1 MSAPE
6 WQYHEQWGYQALA
19 WQDCICQSQ
28 YVHALHST
36 TVVADNMWYL
46 LESRI
51 TTFFPSYCHWSS
63 VVFSADDPGIGRG
76 YQVALSSL
84 MLPYTIMMQEW
95 KCSICHQSII
105 AGLHVVVPVTS
116 AWSSGHHWDYWNM
129 DQHTTLL
136 IRSACPIWPDA
147 WHGHEALVTMTMPCI
162 MAYAIILLL
171 HKQAS
176 SCHHCL
182 HPLQQVYLLINEQWR
197 HGSSIII
204 SANQDMPDHP
214 DNCHHC
220 CWPLGC
226 FTLHTF
232 SKLISSLSFS
242 HCTAHS

>member
-1 MSAPE
+1 MLWVNAVSVTSIHPQHVTPAIWMRGSVSITDNFRLRFWLLNSFLWHRWRGVKDQKVDE
-6 WQYHEQWGYQALA
+6 GVCVRWCMDGSE
-19 WQDCICQSQ
+19 
-28 YVHALHST
+28 HALGIMTRWWST
-36 TVVADNMWYL
+36 
-46 LESRI
+46 
-51 TTFFPSYCHWSS
+51 C
-63 VVFSADDPGIGRG
+63 
-76 YQVALSSL
+76 
-84 MLPYTIMMQEW
+84 
-95 KCSICHQSII
+95 
-105 AGLHVVVPVTS
+105 
-116 AWSSGHHWDYWNM
+116 HWDYWNM

-147 WHGHEALVTMTMPCI
+147 WHSHGALVTMTMPCI

-232 SKLISSLSFS
+232 SKLISSLNFS
-242 HCTAHS
+242 HS